1 MKFQPIEKKN
11 YRLPRPESR
20 PRGSSI
26 RRPRG
31 DSFVTRSVELVG
43 GIGAKVGS
51 RKNRGGGRR
60 TAERD
65 GERRFEGR
73 KEGRRQQTASGGKYS
88 SRVECPFSWFLSSSL
103 PGRRKP
109 SPSLLLSPFSS
120 EGREASLGDTFQA
133 NSGSRLLA
141 SHAWRG
147 AATELANVE
156 RIAEELRGN
165 RSGAAGEW
173 KKEEGG

>member
-1 MKFQPIEKKN
+1 M
-11 YRLPRPESR
+11 
-20 PRGSSI
+20 
-26 RRPRG
+26 
-31 DSFVTRSVELVG
+31 TRSSREAWNSSGELARKL
-43 GIGAKVGS
+43 GAEKIAGE
-51 RKNRGGGRR
+51 GGGQRY
-60 TAERD
+60 

-165 RSGAAGEW
+165 RSGAAGKW